1 MEGLE
6 YFYEPSDQN
15 EVEERVTDGQ
25 NPSFWIDT
33 TPDKMN
39 EDMDKEEEYEEV
51 SNDESE
57 EYGGDQMEVESEEDS
72 SSIIDL
78 LSSDS
83 DEEELDGVD
92 LSESESSDL
101 PEPTFLL
108 HRPDFNFQPE
118 YGVCP
123 NLDFE
128 NPRKKGW
135 AVRKVNK
142 SRSVVKL

>member
-1 MEGLE
+1 MEGIE
-6 YFYEPSDQN
+6 NFYDPSDHN
-15 EVEERVTDGQ
+15 KEEEIPTEGQ
-25 NPSFWIDT
+25 NCNFWIDT
-33 TPDKMN
+33 TPDKIKG
-39 EDMDKEEEYEEV
+39 DMDIEEEMEGEFIDEYDEYE
-51 SNDESE
+51 
-57 EYGGDQMEVESEEDS
+57 GGQMDVESEEDS

-78 LSSDS
+78 LSSNS
-83 DEEELDGVD
+83 DEEDYGEVD
-92 LSESESSDL
+92 ESESESSDI

-142 SRSVVKL
+142 SIS